1 MGDRANSGEER
12 RREEAQY
19 VCEACGESFDSE
31 AELREHLYAVGL
43 VE

>member
-1 MGDRANSGEER
+1 MDDQQR
-12 RREEAQY
+12 Y

-31 AELREHLYAVGL
+31 EDLRRHVYAVGL